1 MKIGDEVENGL
12 VMKFKGLISNIELK
26 HHECLRKDKFM

>member
-1 MKIGDEVENGL
+1 MKVGDEVKIGL
-12 VMKFKGLISNIELK
+12 IMKTKGLISNIEFK